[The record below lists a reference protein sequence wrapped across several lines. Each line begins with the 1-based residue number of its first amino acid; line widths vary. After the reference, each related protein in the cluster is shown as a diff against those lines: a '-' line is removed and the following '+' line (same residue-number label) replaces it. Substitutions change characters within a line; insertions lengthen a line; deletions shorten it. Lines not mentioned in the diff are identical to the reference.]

1 MNNSTSTL
9 KLLEIFQKRFPNFGT
24 NKSREIFR
32 LINEISKIEKVPFNT
47 ILNLLEPINYKT
59 IKNAL
64 LERRYPKT
72 FHKNSLNAYYLP
84 KYEIDLYKKANVS
97 QKKFY
102 PKNIYYEKDATDSEL
117 FTKTKT
123 LFKNATFK
131 EISCLKDF
139 TKGNSFTLTDYNN
152 RCDNLLLVKVK
163 YDFFKKCPCSQ
174 NVVNCGYSIM
184 NLGMGCI
191 YDCSYCFL
199 QGYQNAHGIIIPYN
213 IDDYLVDDK
222 IVASTKGFFNYNRIG
237 SGEFTDSLIFDDIT
251 NFSKKIIN
259 YFKHKKN
266 IYFEFK
272 TKSTNIHTLL
282 SCGGTENIV
291 IAWSVNAKKMTVEN
305 EFKTPLIQERLFA
318 AKKCALA
325 GFSTAFHF
333 DPVIYYDGWK
343 QGYKETIDMIFDIVP
358 NTSIKWI
365 SIGTLRMPTIQKT
378 VIENR
383 FPQTDILNGELLLG
397 KDFKLRYDSNLRI
410 EIYKYLAQ
418 YIKSKKSK
426 AIIYLCMEDTNIWK
440 AVFNS

>member
-9 KLLEIFQKRFPNFGT
+9 KLLEVFQKQFPNFGT

-47 ILNLLEPINYKT
+47 ILNLLEPTNYQT
-59 IKNAL
+59 IKKAL
-64 LERRYPKT
+64 LQRRYPKT

-84 KYEIDLYKKANVS
+84 KYEIDLYKKAGIL

-102 PKNIYYEKDATDSEL
+102 PKNIYYEKDATNNEL

-123 LFKNATFK
+123 LFKNAAFK

-139 TKGNSFTLTDYNN
+139 TKENSFTLTDYNN
-152 RCDNLLLVKVK
+152 RCDNLLLVKEK

-174 NVVNCGYSIM
+174 NVVNCGYSIV
-184 NLGMGCI
+184 NLGLGCI

-199 QGYQNAHGIIIPYN
+199 QGYQNVHGIIIPYN

-222 IVASTKGFFNYNRIG
+222 IVASTKGFFNYTRIG

-266 IYFEFK
+266 IYF
-272 TKSTNIHTLL
+272 
-282 SCGGTENIV
+282 
-291 IAWSVNAKKMTVEN
+291 

-358 NTSIKWI
+358 NASIKWI
-365 SIGTLRMPTIQKT
+365 SIGTLRMPTTQKT

-426 AIIYLCMEDTNIWK
+426 AIIYLCMENSNIWK